1 MVDNRDER
9 ERATLREEAE
19 TLNTTPRTYSESETY
34 VRGSETY
41 VRGGAIAETHRQLAW
56 SAIFAG
62 TVVALVVMLVLNLL
76 GFAIGA
82 LIMNPSTGEHLS
94 GLGIG
99 AGIWTLVSTLIALFF
114 GGWVA
119 GRVAGNPDRGSST
132 LHGVVTWGLFSLVAV
147 SMMASAAGGLVG
159 GALGV
164 VGQTLSV
171 AGSNPQ
177 ITRQIQGEA
186 VRQRAE
192 PGVIISEQQ
201 MNEIGAKAGAIGN
214 QAADVASGAAF
225 WAFAA
230 LLLGGI
236 LAAMGGRVGGRVFE
250 DENLL
255 VEDRKYS
262 EYRPGRIRH
271 A

>member
-1 MVDNRDER
+1 MADNRDER

-34 VRGSETY
+34 RESETF
-41 VRGGAIAETHRQLAW
+41 VRGGAIAETHRQIAW

-82 LIMNPSTGEHLS
+82 LILDPQTGDNLS

-99 AGIWTLVSTLIALFF
+99 AGIWSLVATLIALFF

-164 VGQTLSV
+164 VGKTLSV

-177 ITRQIQGEA
+177 ITQQVQGEA
-186 VRQRAE
+186 QQQQAE
-192 PGVIISEQQ
+192 PGVIISQQ
-201 MNEIGAKAGAIGN
+201 QIDELGAKAGVIGN
-214 QAADVASGAAF
+214 QAADVVAGAAF

-236 LAAMGGRVGGRVFE
+236 LAAIGGRVGGRIFE
-250 DENLL
+250 DQSLL
-255 VEDRKYS
+255 VEEKKYS
-262 EYRPGRIRH
+262 DYRPGRAHRV
-271 A
+271 